1 MRAAHAVSHRLNMSP
16 WEKVGTDGDSAF
28 LALLDREEFRRGR
41 PYGRALDLGCGTG
54 AHTRQLQERGWEAV
68 GVDNV
73 RVAVDRAMRQDGVED
88 IRFVIGDVDHL
99 PGCGVGKDFSFF
111 LDMGCFHG
119 LRPAA
124 RREMG
129 RGVTQ
134 LAAPG
139 ATLLMLCFEPQRNP
153 FVARGADRDDVQ
165 DAFPGW
171 TVTEE
176 TEADPDTLPRSF
188 RHHSPRFYRLALDA
202 AA

>member
-1 MRAAHAVSHRLNMSP
+1 MRAAHAVSYRLDLSP
-16 WEKVGTDGDSAF
+16 WEKVGTDDDSAF
-28 LALLDREEFRRGR
+28 LALLDREEVGRGR

-54 AHTRQLQERGWEAV
+54 VHTRQLQHRGWEAV

-73 RVAVDRAMRQDGVED
+73 RVAVDRAMRHDDGESV
-88 IRFVIGDVDHL
+88 RFVIGDVDHL

-111 LDMGCFHG
+111 LDMGCFHA

-129 RGVTQ
+129 RGVTA
-134 LAAPG
+134 LAGDG
-139 ATLLMLCFEPQRNP
+139 ATMLMLCFAPQRNP

-171 TVTEE
+171 TLTEE
-176 TEADPDTLPRSF
+176 TEADPDSLPRAL
-188 RHHSPRFYRLALDA
+188 RRHSPRWYRLTLDA